1 MESKLGEQYARCT
14 LCSRDVKVL
23 VSGVYDVKEHI
34 LSKVHR
40 L

>member
-14 LCSRDVKVL
+14 LSSRDVKGL
-23 VSGVYDVKEHI
+23 ASGVYDIKGHI
-34 LSKVHR
+34 RSKVHR